1 MVAKSFCDKYVPL
14 LLHVL
19 VGEERNC
26 ISADDVIAV
35 SHFLYCIQSPYL
47 LGIECPSTSN
57 LSTDSHRKVLENRIF
72 SLIDGINDSNPL
84 KEVFFADPSVDPT
97 AARYLYSPVCR
108 RNCNYVFHKR
118 ITRPC
123 FRTCALMCAN
133 LFSVAGKL
141 KSFKWNWRRL
151 ILPSNISAT
160 RRMFWSE
167 DVGLLAVWS
176 SLQPR
181 QCLRPSP
188 QFCCVQRFLP
198 RWSMFLN
205 LCKGSGAYLF
215 PECCCLSSEALNSK
229 DLCQIWRKH

>member
-14 LLHVL
+14 LLNVL

-97 AARYLYSPVCR
+97 AARYLYSPVCWS
-108 RNCNYVFHKR
+108 NCNYVFYECINRSYYR
-118 ITRPC
+118 IC
-123 FRTCALMCAN
+123 VLMCTN

-151 ILPSNISAT
+151 IFPSNINAT
-160 RRMFWSE
+160 RHMF
-167 DVGLLAVWS
+167 
-176 SLQPR
+176 
-181 QCLRPSP
+181 
-188 QFCCVQRFLP
+188 
-198 RWSMFLN
+198 
-205 LCKGSGAYLF
+205 
-215 PECCCLSSEALNSK
+215 
-229 DLCQIWRKH
+229 